1 MATLLLGLA
10 TQPILIAVGQVHEI
24 EHAAFGLEGH
34 DHGSEADHRDGVPSD
49 HDPGHATGTHSLMH
63 HQTVVVVAIVPSVGA
78 LCGVVATSPTT
89 FNPLRRNL
97 PTGGCGLP
105 FRPPIA

>member
-24 EHAAFGLEGH
+24 EHAAFGLDDH
-34 DHGSEADHRDGVPSD
+34 DHGSEGDHHDGAPCD
-49 HDPGHATGTHSLMH
+49 HHPGHATGTHSLMH
-63 HQTVVVVAIVPSVGA
+63 HQSVVVVAVVPSVGA
-78 LCGVVATSPTT
+78 LCGFVATSPTI
-89 FNPLRRNL
+89 FNPLQRIV